1 MGPEEWVDECW
12 GITLNASIPKLW
24 KYPEFFL
31 VWLVSCPSLGFLD
44 SHKVLA
50 CSGFRTPWIS
60 VKLRDRS
67 DPGKVSK
74 DDSHSEFLVVFCLIL
89 YNSFK
94 LDIQSCTLR
103 RNVSWMLSIICG
115 HYTLISHSDSSLP
128 PALWL
133 PSSFYQSC
141 TISILFSGDYGVL
154 GLTINTINEAIF
166 LAEFPK
172 INLPVVCEIL
182 CMEFLYHFDFRKVV
196 FLPICIFRFIIKHI
210 YTAYSGIFMLP
221 LIVYSG

>member
-12 GITLNASIPKLW
+12 GVILNASIPKLW

-31 VWLVSCPSLGFLD
+31 VWLVSCPRLGFLD

-50 CSGFRTPWIS
+50 SSGFRTPWIS

-141 TISILFSGDYGVL
+141 TISILFSGDHGVL
-154 GLTINTINEAIF
+154 SLTINTINEAIF
-166 LAEFPK
+166 LSEFPK
-172 INLPVVCEIL
+172 INLPVVCEISAWSFFTIL
-182 CMEFLYHFDFRKVV
+182 ILGRLFFFPFAFFVL
-196 FLPICIFRFIIKHI
+196 LLNI
-210 YTAYSGIFMLP
+210 YTLP
-221 LIVYSG
+221 TQESLCYHW